1 MRTKRH
7 IPCQT
12 KVGSEDFKVSPNLKR
27 LRIGLT
33 ESLQWVWAPL
43 WIGKWATAESLPVW
57 MNLSGE
63 SFDLPGSTTVTG
75 LSGENLAVWSCQ
87 EEASHLEL
95 EMA

>member
-1 MRTKRH
+1 
-7 IPCQT
+7 
-12 KVGSEDFKVSPNLKR
+12 
-27 LRIGLT
+27 
-33 ESLQWVWAPL
+33 
-43 WIGKWATAESLPVW
+43 

-63 SFDLPGSTTVTG
+63 SFDLPGSNTVTG